1 MEVIYDLDIQA
12 AGTARELGLPMAR
25 AATPGTDPG
34 FVAMISALTA
44 GFASN
49 PPAQAAATLGPDAV
63 HFCGERCCGAAPGRP
78 ASRTVAAS

>member
-1 MEVIYDLDIQA
+1 MEVIYDLDVEA
-12 AGTARELGLPMAR
+12 AGTARDLGLPIAR

-49 PPAQAAATLGPDAV
+49 PPAQAAAALGPDAV
-63 HFCGERCCGAAPGRP
+63 HFCGERCCGVAPRRP
-78 ASRTVAAS
+78 ASRAAAAS